1 MSSALD
7 DDTQRAISEGR
18 ETAGAMLRSV
28 QKDLQKVFIV
38 FLVGF
43 MGMFYAL
50 RGGIWEWLKGVTT
63 QRMPD
68 ELAGQFDIIAQTPF
82 DVILLQ
88 AKISLVVGIVV
99 AAPVLLYFSKD
110 GLEERGRW
118 PEMPV
123 PIWKAV
129 PIVFLSLLL
138 FVGGMAYGY
147 LLFFPIMFNFLAGNA
162 AAAGFAPHWSIVLWT
177 QFVLLLTFSFG
188 LAAQMPLAITGLSY
202 TGIVPYEQFRDKWRY
217 AVVAI
222 FVFGAVF
229 SPPDPFTQIMWAAPL
244 LVLYGFSLYLAKF
257 AVTMKRGS
265 SRLSIRGVF
274 VRNWNGVV
282 GLLVVGIAAAWVYEN
297 AGGRTAANAG
307 LGAIGSRYRA
317 PGVSELTSLSPTV
330 NVLLAGLVLG
340 LLFAAVGM
348 LLFAYRELDESVDPD
363 AEIGDPTGIDLD
375 ALDEAGVRA
384 APIQAFETM
393 SEPNALEASQNAIDD
408 GNHAKA
414 QAILDRYDEAHEPA
428 EDEPEPPTYESDPLF
443 TPTNPLGAIG
453 RGRNWVDWGRRAREQ
468 GTPLSLLAILVLAV
482 SYAVL
487 GYPGEVNS
495 LLTQAAFDL
504 SVPAFGLSST
514 VAVGA
519 AVGITVGV
527 VAVLVVS
534 YYLLASYFA
543 GTDPTAV
550 NVGELS
556 ADELERAPPSTFGAL
571 EEPAANFYANR
582 ALEAGDD
589 ARARLILER
598 YDDAVERAESEDEE
612 ERDPGSVGDRTQ
624 RAGSTFLDEFA
635 DDTDEEDIGGYY
647 KDIQFVIGS
656 LTSGLFYIVGTFM
669 VVMAASFFWLYTG
682 GIKDVYADF
691 LARVP
696 GEVLAPGQTASEA
709 SKVIALHPVEALVF
723 EVKLSALLGV
733 AATLPL
739 IAYFA
744 WPALRERGFVRGRR
758 NVIFGW
764 AALLAAGLFGGLV
777 LGYYEVAPRV
787 ISFLVEDALAANMTI
802 SYRITNFFWLIFFT
816 TAGIGIL
823 ADVPVLM
830 VLLNSAGVSY
840 AGMRN
845 RWREV
850 LVAMLL
856 AASLLTPADILT
868 MFMVTIPL
876 MAAYGVGIGVLYV
889 LTLGGRRNLRKPTL
903 GPDAPG
909 SDEKV

>member
-7 DDTQRAISEGR
+7 DDTQRAIAEGR
-18 ETAGAMLRSV
+18 ETAGAMLRSA

-38 FLVGF
+38 FLIGF

-68 ELAGQFDIIAQTPF
+68 ELASQFDIIAQTPF

-99 AAPVLLYFSKD
+99 AAPVLLYYSKD
-110 GLEERGRW
+110 ALEERGRW
-118 PEMPV
+118 PQMPI
-123 PIWKAV
+123 PIWKAI
-129 PIVFLSLLL
+129 PIVLLSLLL
-138 FVGGMAYGY
+138 FVGGLAYGY

-202 TGIVPYEQFRDKWRY
+202 TGIVPYEQFREKWRY

-229 SPPDPFTQIMWAAPL
+229 SPPDPFTQIMWAMPL
-244 LVLYGFSLYLAKF
+244 LGLYGFSLYLAKF

-265 SRLSIRGVF
+265 ERLSVRGLF

-282 GLLVVGIAAAWVYEN
+282 GLLVAGIAAAWVYEN
-297 AGGRTAANAG
+297 AGGRTGANAG
-307 LGAIGSRYRA
+307 LEAIGSSYRA
-317 PGVSELTSLSPTV
+317 PAVSELTSLSATG
-330 NVLLAGLVLG
+330 NVLLVGVAIGLV
-340 LLFAAVGM
+340 FAVFGM
-348 LLFAYRELDESVDPD
+348 LLFAYRELEETVDPD
-363 AEIGDPTGIDLD
+363 ADIGDPTGIDLD
-375 ALDEAGVRA
+375 ELDEAGVRA
-384 APIQAFETM
+384 APIQAFEAM
-393 SEPNALEASQNAIDD
+393 SEPEALEASQNAIDE
-408 GNHAKA
+408 GHHGKA

-428 EDEPEPPTYESDPLF
+428 EDEPEPPAYETDPLF
-443 TPTNPLGAIG
+443 SPVNPIGAIR
-453 RGRNWVDWGRRAREQ
+453 RGRDWVDWGQRAREQ
-468 GTPLSLLAILVLAV
+468 GTPLGVLAVLVLAV

-487 GYPGEVNS
+487 GYPAEVNS

-519 AVGITVGV
+519 AVGITVAV
-527 VAVLVVS
+527 VAVLVGS
-534 YYLLASYFA
+534 YVLLASYFA
-543 GTDPTAV
+543 GSDPTAV
-550 NVGELS
+550 NVGQLS
-556 ADELERAPPSTFGAL
+556 AEELERAPPATFTAL
-571 EEPAANFYANR
+571 EESAANFYANR
-582 ALEAGDD
+582 ALAAGDD
-589 ARARLILER
+589 ARARLILDR
-598 YDDAVERAESEDEE
+598 YDEAIEQAEAEE
-612 ERDPGSVGDRTQ
+612 AEAEPGSMGDRTQ

-635 DDTDEEDIGGYY
+635 EDTDEEDIGGYY
-647 KDIQFVIGS
+647 KDVQFILGS

-669 VVMAASFFWLYTG
+669 AVMAGSFFWLYTG

-723 EVKLSALLGV
+723 EVKLSALLGA

-764 AALLAAGLFGGLV
+764 AGLLSAGLLGGLV
-777 LGYYEVAPRV
+777 FGYYEIAPRV

-840 AGMRN
+840 SAMRT

-850 LVAMLL
+850 LIGMLL

-868 MFMVTIPL
+868 MVMVTIPL
-876 MAAYGVGIGVLYV
+876 MAAYGVGISLLYV
-889 LTLGGRRNLRKPTL
+889 LTLGGRRNLRKPTI

-909 SDEKV
+909 SNGKA